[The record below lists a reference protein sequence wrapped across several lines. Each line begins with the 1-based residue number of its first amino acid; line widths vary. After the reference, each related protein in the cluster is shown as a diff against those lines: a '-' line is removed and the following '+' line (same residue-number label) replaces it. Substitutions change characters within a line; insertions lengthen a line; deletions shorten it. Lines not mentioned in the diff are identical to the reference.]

1 MVVYLMKANV
11 GRETI
16 YLYLVQI
23 SNIILP
29 LVLVPYLAHV
39 LGVEFFG
46 KLSYAQAISYIAIF
60 FVDFGFNFSAARNI
74 GIDTNNNKNISRIYS
89 NVQVIKSLI
98 FTAVVLLG
106 IAFVLLSNQSIIDK
120 KLTIL
125 GVLSASS
132 SILMPAWLFQGLG
145 RNSNVAFLNFA
156 SRLLSLLLIVLF
168 VKNQE
173 DLIIAAICQ
182 LFSPVLAGVGMQMIM
197 LKNKVVDFT
206 FSHISFED
214 IKILSRD
221 SFHNFSASF
230 LTLGFTY
237 FNPIIIKVFLG
248 DSVLGVYSFADKLA
262 NVLRQLY
269 IPLVQANFSRVCSL
283 FHEQKYSTLKNM
295 FIKITYVFLGISLFA
310 YISNYFLGEVVIN
323 LFFSEGEGVST
334 LLRVMIF
341 TQFIIAISMILVNL
355 IVIPAGQSY
364 YLKKVYLFA
373 VIFYFSIIY
382 PMIKWGGVYGV
393 AISISLVELL
403 IVCLFFKFIKKKK
416 ILI

>member
-1 MVVYLMKANV
+1 MKANV

-98 FTAVVLLG
+98 FIAVVLLG

-168 VKNQE
+168 VKNQ
-173 DLIIAAICQ
+173 
-182 LFSPVLAGVGMQMIM
+182 
-197 LKNKVVDFT
+197 
-206 FSHISFED
+206 
-214 IKILSRD
+214 
-221 SFHNFSASF
+221 
-230 LTLGFTY
+230 
-237 FNPIIIKVFLG
+237 
-248 DSVLGVYSFADKLA
+248 
-262 NVLRQLY
+262 
-269 IPLVQANFSRVCSL
+269 
-283 FHEQKYSTLKNM
+283 
-295 FIKITYVFLGISLFA
+295 
-310 YISNYFLGEVVIN
+310 
-323 LFFSEGEGVST
+323 
-334 LLRVMIF
+334 
-341 TQFIIAISMILVNL
+341 
-355 IVIPAGQSY
+355 
-364 YLKKVYLFA
+364 
-373 VIFYFSIIY
+373 
-382 PMIKWGGVYGV
+382 
-393 AISISLVELL
+393 
-403 IVCLFFKFIKKKK
+403 
-416 ILI
+416 